1 MLSLPLLDNCHR
13 HKLNLRRGRRDMVAA
28 ESPQLVAD
36 KHLPAVSKANSQESV
51 GCLDGVLHDV
61 VS

>member
-1 MLSLPLLDNCHR
+1 
-13 HKLNLRRGRRDMVAA
+13 MVAA